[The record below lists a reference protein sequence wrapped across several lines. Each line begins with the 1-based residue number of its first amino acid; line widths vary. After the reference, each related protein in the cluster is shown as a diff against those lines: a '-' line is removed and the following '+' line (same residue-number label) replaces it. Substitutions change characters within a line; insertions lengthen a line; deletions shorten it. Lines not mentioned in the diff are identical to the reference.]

1 MRKTFRTMSV
11 CLKFGF
17 CWCLGIV
24 LPDFNSYD
32 CSPLGQSL
40 SWNIESTSLCFGAR
54 AGALC
59 NHEQSKT
66 KLKRH
71 LEHCLWYGSIGR
83 AKFGHCLPLFC
94 FYDWCP
100 LFRSKPV
107 STSWC
112 FGARAGALWIFEQS
126 KTKWKRHLGHCLWK
140 GSSGRPKQVHL
151 KL

>member
-32 CSPLGQSL
+32 CSHLGQSL
-40 SWNIESTSLCFGAR
+40 SWNIDSTSLCFGAR

-94 FYDWCP
+94 YYDCS
-100 LFRSKPV
+100 LIMSKPL
-107 STSWC
+107 STS
-112 FGARAGALWIFEQS
+112 GALEHELTLCEIMSNLKPSEKDIKNIVCDMAAQVD
-126 KTKWKRHLGHCLWK
+126 L
-140 GSSGRPKQVHL
+140 QVHS